1 MKKINN
7 MSLLKDKKI
16 VYEYNVDHT
25 EGLVE
30 VIEKIPDDL
39 FNKLKK
45 IIKNKSVKVNSAL
58 AGQIEEEYEIND
70 AVPFFEKFLLEKII
84 NNKKLMT
91 DCNARYQILD
101 KNLPIYL
108 RRMWVN
114 YQKKHEFNPVHKH
127 DGIFTFILFID
138 IPYTIEEQHKISPG
152 RNSNGDK
159 AAHLEFINI
168 NSMGLIS
175 TTTLPI
181 DKKYNQSGFIFPSA
195 LHHQVYPF
203 YGVNKPRIT
212 VSGNFYLRT

>member
-1 MKKINN
+1 

-127 DGIFTFILFID
+127 DGIFTFILFIP
-138 IPYTIEEQHKISPG
+138 IITNHLCLFQCCSSTFKYIKNFLIIIAG
-152 RNSNGDK
+152 ASNYYI
-159 AAHLEFINI
+159 LFQCFIKFN
-168 NSMGLIS
+168 
-175 TTTLPI
+175 
-181 DKKYNQSGFIFPSA
+181 
-195 LHHQVYPF
+195 
-203 YGVNKPRIT
+203 
-212 VSGNFYLRT
+212 